1 MNTFIHEIDR
11 DIRHF
16 ETIITPYRVQLKTFE
31 AYLDDIAFASYQY
44 EVAARY
50 RDYLEM
56 KYNHIFVRRL
66 SLRYAQEVV
75 KDIYEKRQKAVCH
88 PYVQGS
94 VMICVIENKWVEC
107 YSHVFY
113 AKI

>member
-1 MNTFIHEIDR
+1 MTDFDIMNTFIHEIDR

-44 EVAARY
+44 EMAARY

-75 KDIYEKRQKAVCH
+75 KDIYGMKNARKLFATR
-88 PYVQGS
+88 
-94 VMICVIENKWVEC
+94 M
-107 YSHVFY
+107 FRDL
-113 AKI
+113 